1 MSTRAELEEERVKL
15 AKRDRKEANGLL
27 DAVVAQDVPR
37 VTHLLEIGEVE
48 IKSN

>member
-1 MSTRAELEEERVKL
+1 MAELEEERVKL